1 MDVVSTKAMNPPVAI
16 TMPGTLSTNFPQPP
30 AMSGVTP
37 IMVIDNP
44 MAMAST
50 AMDRMIHFRLSA
62 GSAALT
68 GDAAGCCALTDL
80 ADDVPARGAAGAP
93 AAPGGWCFFLLDVIA
108 GTVLPASAP
117 GLQTLPVSGEPARH
131 TPW

>member
-1 MDVVSTKAMNPPVAI
+1 MNPPVAI
-16 TMPGTLSTNFPQPP
+16 TMPGTLSTNLPQPP

-44 MAMAST
+44 MATAST

-68 GDAAGCCALTDL
+68 GEAVGCCALADL
-80 ADDVPARGAAGAP
+80 PDDVPARGAADP
-93 AAPGGWCFFLLDVIA
+93 AAPLGGWCFFLLDVIA
-108 GTVLPASAP
+108 GTVLPAGAP
-117 GLQTLPVSGEPARH
+117 GSQPLPVSGEPARR